1 MDNRLVTGDKLKEDG
16 FESSIR
22 PQTIDEYIGQKDIKE
37 NIKIFMSAAK
47 MRGEALDHVL
57 LYGPP
62 GLGKTTL
69 SYVIANE
76 MGASIKTVRPLL
88 LAKIK

>member
-37 NIKIFMSAAK
+37 NIKIFMFETGTK
-47 MRGEALDHVL
+47 NNL
-57 LYGPP
+57 
-62 GLGKTTL
+62 K
-69 SYVIANE
+69 
-76 MGASIKTVRPLL
+76 
-88 LAKIK
+88 LAKLFFLTATK

>member
-37 NIKIFMSAAK
+37 NIKKYMTK
-47 MRGEALDHVL
+47 DL
-57 LYGPP
+57 
-62 GLGKTTL
+62 K
-69 SYVIANE
+69 
-76 MGASIKTVRPLL
+76 
-88 LAKIK
+88 